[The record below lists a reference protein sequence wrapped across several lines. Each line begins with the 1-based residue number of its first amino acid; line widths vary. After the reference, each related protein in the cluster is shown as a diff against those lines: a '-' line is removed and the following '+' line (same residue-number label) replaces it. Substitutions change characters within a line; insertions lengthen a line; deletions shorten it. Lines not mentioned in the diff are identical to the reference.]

1 MKLTEK
7 IMNALNEE
15 CKERYKS
22 KTEQEVFL
30 FGARRALEQYAKGL
44 WHGADEQPAI
54 NSESII
60 YAKKVLQS
68 GQRVAPS
75 YAAVYRD
82 VMGRNV
88 CLFTDIDI
96 KADILRWINVEDLP

>member
-30 FGARRALEQYAKGL
+30 FGARRALEEYAKGL

-60 YAKKVLQS
+60 FAKKILPS
-68 GQRVAPS
+68 GQKVAPC

-82 VMGRNV
+82 VMGRDV

-96 KADILRWINVEDLP
+96 KADIVRWINVEDLP

>member
-7 IMNALNEE
+7 IMNALNDE
-15 CKERYKS
+15 CGIRYKS
-22 KTEQEVFL
+22 KTEQDFFL
-30 FGARRALEQYAKGL
+30 FGARRALEEYAKGL

-54 NSESII
+54 NSEVII
-60 YAKKVLQS
+60 FAKKVLPS
-68 GQRVAPS
+68 GQRVAPT

-96 KADILRWINVEDLP
+96 KADIVRWINVEDLP

>member
-1 MKLTEK
+1 MKLTIK
-7 IMNALNEE
+7 TMHAIN
-15 CKERYKS
+15 KEAKQRYKS
-22 KTEQEVFL
+22 KIEQEVFA
-30 FGARRALEQYAKGL
+30 FGARRALEEYSKNL

-54 NSESII
+54 NSEVII
-60 YAKKVLQS
+60 FAKKVMPS
-68 GQRVAPS
+68 GQRVAPT

-96 KADILRWINVEDLP
+96 KADIVRWINVEDLP

>member
-7 IMNALNEE
+7 IMKTLNDE

-22 KTEQEVFL
+22 KTDQDVFL
-30 FGARRALEQYAKGL
+30 FGARRALEEYSKNL
-44 WHGADEQPAI
+44 WHGADEQPAF
-54 NSESII
+54 NSEIII
-60 YAKKVLQS
+60 YAKRVLPS
-68 GQRVAPS
+68 GQKIAPT

-82 VMGRNV
+82 VLGRDV

-96 KADILRWINVEDLP
+96 KADIVRWIYAEDLP

>member
-7 IMNALNEE
+7 IMNALDEE
-15 CKERYKS
+15 CKERYNS
-22 KTEQEVFL
+22 KTEQQVFL
-30 FGARRALEQYAKGL
+30 FGARRALEEYAKGL

-60 YAKKVLQS
+60 FAKKILPS
-68 GQRVAPS
+68 GQKVAPC

-82 VMGRNV
+82 VMGRDV

-96 KADILRWINVEDLP
+96 KADIVRWINVEDLP

>member
-7 IMNALNEE
+7 ITNALDKES
-15 CKERYKS
+15 KERYKS
-22 KTEQEVFL
+22 KAEQEVFL

-54 NSESII
+54 NSEVII
-60 YAKKVLQS
+60 YAKKILPS
-68 GQRVAPS
+68 GQRVAPT

-82 VMGRNV
+82 VMGRDV

>member
-7 IMNALNEE
+7 IMNALDEE
-15 CKERYKS
+15 CKERYNS
-22 KTEQEVFL
+22 KTEQQVFL
-30 FGARRALEQYAKGL
+30 FGARRALEEYAKGL
-44 WHGADEQPAI
+44 WHGADEQPTI
-54 NSESII
+54 NSEVII
-60 YAKKVLQS
+60 YAKKVLPS

>member
-7 IMNALNEE
+7 IMNALAKES
-15 CKERYKS
+15 KERYKS
-22 KTEQEVFL
+22 NTEQEVFL

-54 NSESII
+54 NSEVII
-60 YAKKVLQS
+60 FAKKVLPS
-68 GQRVAPS
+68 GQRVAPT

-96 KADILRWINVEDLP
+96 KADIVRWINVEDLP

>member
-7 IMNALNEE
+7 IMNALGEE
-15 CKERYKS
+15 CKERYRS

-30 FGARRALEQYAKGL
+30 FGARRALEEYAKGL

-54 NSESII
+54 NGESII
-60 YAKKVLQS
+60 FAKKILPS
-68 GQRVAPS
+68 GQRVAPC

-82 VMGRNV
+82 VMGRDV

-96 KADILRWINVEDLP
+96 KADIVRWINVEDLP

>member
-1 MKLTEK
+1 
-7 IMNALNEE
+7 MNALGEE

-22 KTEQEVFL
+22 KTEQDVFL
-30 FGARRALEQYAKGL
+30 FGARRALEEYAKGL

-54 NSESII
+54 NSEVII
-60 YAKKVLQS
+60 FAKKVLQS
-68 GQRVAPS
+68 GQKTAPA

-82 VMGRNV
+82 VMGRDV

-96 KADILRWINVEDLP
+96 KADIVRWIYAEDLP

>member
-7 IMNALNEE
+7 IMNALDEE
-15 CKERYKS
+15 CKERYNS
-22 KTEQEVFL
+22 KTEQQVFL
-30 FGARRALEQYAKGL
+30 FGARRALEEYAIGL
-44 WHGADEQPAI
+44 WHGADEQPTI
-54 NSESII
+54 NSEVII
-60 YAKKVLQS
+60 YAKKVLPS

>member
-7 IMNALNEE
+7 IMNALDEE
-15 CKERYKS
+15 CKERYNS
-22 KTEQEVFL
+22 KTEQQVFL
-30 FGARRALEQYAKGL
+30 FGARRALEEYAKGL

-60 YAKKVLQS
+60 FAKKILPS

-82 VMGRNV
+82 VMGRDV

-96 KADILRWINVEDLP
+96 KADIVRWINVEDLP

>member
-7 IMNALNEE
+7 IMNALDEE

-22 KTEQEVFL
+22 KTEQDVFL
-30 FGARRALEQYAKGL
+30 FGARRALEEYAKGL
-44 WHGADEQPAI
+44 WHEADEQPAI
-54 NSESII
+54 NSEVII
-60 YAKKVLQS
+60 FAKKVLPS
-68 GQRVAPS
+68 GQRVAPT

-82 VMGRNV
+82 VMGRDV

>member
-7 IMNALNEE
+7 IMNAFNEE

-22 KTEQEVFL
+22 KAEQEVFL
-30 FGARRALEQYAKGL
+30 FGARRALEEYAKGL

-54 NSESII
+54 NSEVII
-60 YAKKVLQS
+60 YAKKVLPS
-68 GQRVAPS
+68 GQKTAPA

-82 VMGRNV
+82 VMGRDV

-96 KADILRWINVEDLP
+96 KADIVRWIK

>member
-7 IMNALNEE
+7 IMNALNDE

-22 KTEQEVFL
+22 KAEQEVFL
-30 FGARRALEQYAKGL
+30 FGARRALEEYAKGL

-54 NSESII
+54 NSEVII
-60 YAKKVLQS
+60 FAKRVLPS
-68 GQRVAPS
+68 GQKTAPA

-82 VMGRNV
+82 VMGRDV

>member
-15 CKERYKS
+15 CKQRYKS
-22 KTEQEVFL
+22 KTEQEVFI
-30 FGARRALEQYAKGL
+30 FGARRALEEYAKGL
-44 WHGADEQPAI
+44 WHEADEQPAI
-54 NSESII
+54 NSEVII
-60 YAKKVLQS
+60 YAKRVLPS
-68 GQRVAPS
+68 GQKAAPS

-82 VMGRNV
+82 VLGRDV

>member
-7 IMNALNEE
+7 IMNALNDE

-22 KTEQEVFL
+22 KAEQEVFL
-30 FGARRALEQYAKGL
+30 FGARRALEEYAKGL
-44 WHGADEQPAI
+44 WHEADEQPAI
-54 NSESII
+54 NSEVII
-60 YAKKVLQS
+60 FAKRVLPS
-68 GQRVAPS
+68 GQKTAPA

>member
-54 NSESII
+54 NSEVII
-60 YAKKVLQS
+60 FAKKVLPS

>member
-7 IMNALNEE
+7 IMNALGEE

-54 NSESII
+54 NSEVII
-60 YAKKVLQS
+60 FAKKVLPS
-68 GQRVAPS
+68 GQKTAPT

-82 VMGRNV
+82 VMGRDV

>member
-7 IMNALNEE
+7 IMNALDEE
-15 CKERYKS
+15 CKERYNS
-22 KTEQEVFL
+22 KTEQQVFL
-30 FGARRALEQYAKGL
+30 FGARRALEEYAKGL

-54 NSESII
+54 NSEVII
-60 YAKKVLQS
+60 FAKKVMPS
-68 GQRVAPS
+68 GQRVAPT

-96 KADILRWINVEDLP
+96 KADIVRWINVEDLP

>member
-1 MKLTEK
+1 MKLIEK
-7 IMNALNEE
+7 IMNALGEE

-30 FGARRALEQYAKGL
+30 FGARRALEEYAKGL

-54 NSESII
+54 NSEVII
-60 YAKKVLQS
+60 FAKKVMPS
-68 GQRVAPS
+68 GQRVAPV

-82 VMGRNV
+82 VMDRDV
-88 CLFTDIDI
+88 CLFKDIDI
-96 KADILRWINVEDLP
+96 KADIVRWINVEDLP

>member
-1 MKLTEK
+1 MLLVK
-7 IMNALNEE
+7 NARSVTRVRQSR
-15 CKERYKS
+15 K
-22 KTEQEVFL
+22 FFF

-54 NSESII
+54 NSEVII
-60 YAKKVLQS
+60 FAKKVLPS
-68 GQRVAPS
+68 GQRVAPT

-82 VMGRNV
+82 VMGRDV

>member
-7 IMNALNEE
+7 IMKTLNDE
-15 CKERYKS
+15 CKERYNS

-30 FGARRALEQYAKGL
+30 FGARRALEEYAKGL
-44 WHGADEQPAI
+44 WHESDEQPAI

-60 YAKKVLQS
+60 FAKKILPS

-82 VMGRNV
+82 VMGRDV

>member
-30 FGARRALEQYAKGL
+30 FGARRALEENAKEL

-54 NSESII
+54 NSEVII
-60 YAKKVLQS
+60 FAKKVLPS
-68 GQRVAPS
+68 GQKTAPA

>member
-7 IMNALNEE
+7 IMKTLNDE

-22 KTEQEVFL
+22 KTEQEVFA
-30 FGARRALEQYAKGL
+30 FGARRALEEYAKGL
-44 WHGADEQPAI
+44 WHGADERPA
-54 NSESII
+54 NNTEAII
-60 YAKKVLQS
+60 YAKRIMPS
-68 GQRVAPS
+68 GQRVAPT

-82 VMGRNV
+82 IMGRDV

-96 KADILRWINVEDLP
+96 KADIVRWINVEDLP

>member
-7 IMNALNEE
+7 IMNALNDE
-15 CKERYKS
+15 CGIRYKS
-22 KTEQEVFL
+22 KIEQDVFL
-30 FGARRALEQYAKGL
+30 FGARRALEEYAKGL

-54 NSESII
+54 NSEVII
-60 YAKKVLQS
+60 FAKKVLPS
-68 GQRVAPS
+68 GQRVAPT

-82 VMGRNV
+82 VMGRDV

>member
-1 MKLTEK
+1 MRLTEK
-7 IMNALNEE
+7 IMNALGEE
-15 CKERYKS
+15 CKERYRS

-30 FGARRALEQYAKGL
+30 FGARRALEEYAKNL

-60 YAKKVLQS
+60 FAKKILPS
-68 GQRVAPS
+68 GQKVAPC

-82 VMGRNV
+82 VMGRDV

>member
-7 IMNALNEE
+7 IMNALGEE

-22 KTEQEVFL
+22 KTEQDVFL
-30 FGARRALEQYAKGL
+30 FGARRALEEYAKGL

-54 NSESII
+54 NSEVII
-60 YAKKVLQS
+60 FAKKVMPS
-68 GQRVAPS
+68 GHRVAPT

-96 KADILRWINVEDLP
+96 KADIVRWINVEDLP

>member
-7 IMNALNEE
+7 IMKTLNDE

-22 KTEQEVFL
+22 KVEQEVFL
-30 FGARRALEQYAKGL
+30 FGARRALEEYAKGL

-54 NSESII
+54 NSEVII
-60 YAKKVLQS
+60 FAKKVLPS
-68 GQRVAPS
+68 GQRVAPT

-96 KADILRWINVEDLP
+96 KADIVRWINVEDLP

>member
-7 IMNALNEE
+7 IMNALNDE
-15 CKERYKS
+15 CGKRYKS
-22 KTEQEVFL
+22 KTEQDFFL
-30 FGARRALEQYAKGL
+30 FGARRALEEYAKGL

-54 NSESII
+54 NSEVII
-60 YAKKVLQS
+60 FAKKVLPS
-68 GQRVAPS
+68 GQRVAPT

-82 VMGRNV
+82 VMGRDV